1 MSLNGE
7 LTYALIRGTRSSI
20 STIVPDVTVEEVH
33 RDGLAITQHP
43 VEQGAS
49 ITDHAYRLPATV
61 EVRYGWSDSSAG
73 RVGYVDDVYRGLLRL
88 QASREPFDVST
99 FKRSYRNML
108 LAGVSVV
115 TDSHNANTLMVVA
128 QLQEIIL
135 ASTRT
140 EGTGTAT
147 TKPAED
153 KAAQASPSTT
163 GAVADG
169 GTVQPI
175 PVTNGQ
181 FAGAI
186 NPSVSNAGAEGGG
199 VVSGNTPGL
208 GGLSSGGDYLG
219 GSGGQNGDINLDPI
233 TVPAAPRDISGA
245 LTGGTVPGS
254 GFSVFGGV

>member
-7 LTYALIRGTRSSI
+7 LSYALIRGTRSSI
-20 STIVPDVTVEEVH
+20 STIIPDVTVEEVH
-33 RDGLAITQHP
+33 RDALAITQHP

-73 RVGYVDDVYRGLLRL
+73 YVGHIDDVYRGLLRL
-88 QASREPFDVST
+88 QASREPFNVST
-99 FKRSYRNML
+99 LKRRYQNML
-108 LAGVSVV
+108 LAGVSTV
-115 TDSHNANTLMVVA
+115 TDGHSANTLMVVA

-135 ASTRT
+135 ASTKT

-147 TKPAED
+147 TKPADD
-153 KAAQASPSTT
+153 KASQASPEAT
-163 GAVADG
+163 GGTVDR

-175 PVTNGQ
+175 TVTDQ
-181 FAGAI
+181 SFAGSF
-186 NPSVSNAGAEGGG
+186 NPGNFSVGSEGGG
-199 VVSGNTPGL
+199 VISGNTPGL
-208 GGLSSGGDYLG
+208 GGLGSGGDYLG

-245 LTGGTVPGS
+245 LTGGTVAGS